1 MQIDIKTVN
10 RKISVRLRQIVCLS
24 GMAEY
29 IYYLDGNQ
37 QSRNTENIAEH
48 WKEYLLH

>member
-29 IYYLDGNQ
+29 IYTIWMATSKVGIQ
-37 QSRNTENIAEH
+37 KI
-48 WKEYLLH
+48 